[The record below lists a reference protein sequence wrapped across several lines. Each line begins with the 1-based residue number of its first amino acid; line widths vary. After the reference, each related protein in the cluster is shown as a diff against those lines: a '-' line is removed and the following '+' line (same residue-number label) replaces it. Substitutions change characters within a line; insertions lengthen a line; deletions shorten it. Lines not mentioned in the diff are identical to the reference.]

1 MQYFGVSTENRPP
14 FTVIKVWG
22 ELDIAV
28 EAEFRKHVEVVVEEE
43 PERLLFD
50 LADLRFM
57 DSSGVRVILDVYRR
71 LGMGDRVAV
80 CGLSSR
86 LQRSFYL
93 LGITGRVG
101 GMTTYATVDSALASA
116 GRN

>member
-1 MQYFGVSTENRPP
+1 MQYFRVSTEHRPP

-22 ELDIAV
+22 ELDIAA
-28 EAEFRKHVEVVVEEE
+28 EAEFSKHVEEAVEQN

-50 LADLRFM
+50 LSELRFM

-80 CGLSSR
+80 CGLSAR
-86 LQRSFYL
+86 LERSFYL

-101 GMTTYATVDSALASA
+101 GMTKYSTLDSALTAVRS
-116 GRN
+116 